1 MKDSGPSRLGTVEL
15 FCVAAKA
22 QSFTAAATSLGT
34 TPSAISKAVQRLEN
48 RLGLKL
54 FERTTRAIRLTDDGL
69 AYYKVC
75 HQALGN
81 IQEMEEA
88 LTGHRMPRG
97 VLRISLP
104 YSYGIKR
111 VIPLIPRYVERY
123 MGHVKV
129 EVSLSNALADF
140 VKQDCDMAIRL
151 GQIADSRLVV
161 RRLHDAQLRL
171 VASPAYLRR
180 RAAPRSP
187 DDLYQHG
194 CLGLRLPDSG
204 RILPWTFSVEGK
216 ANNDV
221 AIRPNMT
228 FDHPLGTL
236 AAALSDAGIAQ
247 LLDFTVDDDLRSG
260 RLVEVLADFRPAPQV
275 ISAVYPGNRNLSAKV
290 RTFLDF
296 LIEAN

>member
-15 FCVAAKA
+15 FCVAAQA

-187 DDLYQHG
+187 DDLQQHG

-204 RILPWTFSVEGK
+204 RILPWTFSAEGK
-216 ANNDV
+216 ANSDV
-221 AIRPNMT
+221 AIRPSMT

-296 LIEAN
+296 LIEAS

>member
-1 MKDSGPSRLGTVEL
+1 
-15 FCVAAKA
+15 
-22 QSFTAAATSLGT
+22 
-34 TPSAISKAVQRLEN
+34 
-48 RLGLKL
+48 
-54 FERTTRAIRLTDDGL
+54 
-69 AYYKVC
+69 
-75 HQALGN
+75 
-81 IQEMEEA
+81 
-88 LTGHRMPRG
+88 
-97 VLRISLP
+97 
-104 YSYGIKR
+104 
-111 VIPLIPRYVERY
+111 

-151 GQIADSRLVV
+151 GQVADSRLVV